1 VGGTEGLATGLVR
14 TLVRVCLA
22 LSCGNKPSGETS
34 ALVGLDNKPI
44 MVISD

>member
-1 VGGTEGLATGLVR
+1 MA
-14 TLVRVCLA
+14 A
-22 LSCGNKPSGETS
+22 SCGNKPSGETS